1 MAHVDDLI
9 ESIMAQIRARP
20 DSRVF
25 SPGRTYADEPI
36 VRRASQMAGYLPE
49 PVRELRA
56 LERLPEARRWG
67 ESRLF
72 VEQARLVA
80 DFDDDCPTTA
90 DFDGAQPTYHAMTD
104 RQLRGYLTWRTQ
116 VRRGTMREA
125 CGGYALVYAAELL
138 NDVGATPGEPAA
150 RALADLAGSCRAW
163 APGAATK
170 VEKWLLD
177 YVVWHGLDPALAG
190 TAAHGAHDRAIAVV
204 SRHEARVL
212 AQLPPGRQRRTP
224 HPFGADPEG
233 ARELT
238 AALDEL
244 GTYRLRQG
252 RLWKERPD
260 DVERVA
266 EAVFARLV
274 RYYRNARSHGLTE
287 TLVGPRF
294 PASHLMFAGAPV
306 WIGAPHADATYELDE
321 VTTFECAGGRWTCT
335 SPHDGGTRS
344 AKLGQ
349 VLHCVDCRL
358 REGLGFSRPLKAR
371 KYPKYL
377 DGIVQREVSDYLAW
391 KEVHEPRPVAID
403 LSKLAGIRAAAATTR
418 ESLLVD
424 EEREEGDEVGPEDA
438 REGNEAGAATDSPAG
453 LPAPPSDPVTPPTT
467 GPTEEGALGL
477 TADERAFVAALLA
490 GEGAPAGA
498 RADLVVDSVNEKAY
512 DLVGDTVIEFGADG
526 APALVEDYAD
536 DLREALGL

>member
-1 MAHVDDLI
+1 MARVDDLI
-9 ESIMAQIRARP
+9 ETIMAQIRARP

-36 VRRASQMAGYLPE
+36 VRRASQMTGYLPG

-67 ESRLF
+67 EARLF

-90 DFDGAQPTYHAMTD
+90 DFDGTQPTYHAMTD
-104 RQLRGYLTWRTQ
+104 RQLRGYLTWRAQ
-116 VRRGTMREA
+116 VRRGTVPEA
-125 CGGYALVYAAELL
+125 CDGYVLVRAAELL
-138 NDVGATPGEPAA
+138 NGVGATPGGPAA
-150 RALADLAGSCRAW
+150 RALADLAASCGAW
-163 APGAATK
+163 APAAAAK

-190 TAAHGAHDRAIAVV
+190 AAAHGAHDRAIAVV
-204 SRHEARVL
+204 ARHEARVL

-274 RYYRNARSHGLTE
+274 RYYRSGRSHGLTE

-294 PASHLMFAGAPV
+294 PASHLMFSGAPV

-321 VTTFECAGGRWTCT
+321 VTTFECAGGHWTCT
-335 SPHDGGTRS
+335 SYHDGGARS

-349 VLHCVDCRL
+349 VLHCLDCRL
-358 REGLGFSRPLKAR
+358 REALGYAHPLKAR

-377 DGIVQREVSDYLAW
+377 DQIVQREVSDYLAW

-424 EEREEGDEVGPEDA
+424 EEREEGDEVG
-438 REGNEAGAATDSPAG
+438 AATDPAEVGPPGPPPSPV
-453 LPAPPSDPVTPPTT
+453 APPAAPPA
-467 GPTEEGALGL
+467 EAGALGL
-477 TADERAFVAALLA
+477 TADELAFVAALLA